1 MATKNTTLAMN
12 QTTIGYSQKGIN
24 ELKNKISENIKAKVK
39 IVDPATSQ
47 KFTTLVQTL
56 DDYWDGNDYD
66 NFVADIK
73 TMASALANE
82 LKVFDKN
89 LGYII
94 QSYATQFAK
103 FQNTVYTKGSIK
115 LSDVRIRP

>member
-1 MATKNTTLAMN
+1 MATKNKTLAMN
-12 QTTIGYSQKGIN
+12 QTTIGYSQKGIT
-24 ELKNKISENIKAKVK
+24 ELKNKISGTIKAKVK

-73 TMASALANE
+73 AMASALANE
-82 LKVFDKN
+82 LKSYDKE
-89 LGYII
+89 LSTAI
-94 QSYATQFAK
+94 QSYATQFAR

-115 LSDVRIRP
+115 LK

>member
-24 ELKNKISENIKAKVK
+24 ELKNRISENIKAKVK

-73 TMASALANE
+73 AMASELANE

-89 LGYII
+89 LGWLL
-94 QSYATQFAK
+94 QGYATQFAK
-103 FQNTVYTKGSIK
+103 FQNKVYTKGSIK
-115 LSDVRIRP
+115 LPDVRIRP

>member
-73 TMASALANE
+73 AMASELANE

-89 LGYII
+89 LGWLL
-94 QSYATQFAK
+94 QDYATQFAQ
-103 FQNTVYTKGSIK
+103 FQNKVYTKGSIK
-115 LSDVRIRP
+115 LPDVRIRP